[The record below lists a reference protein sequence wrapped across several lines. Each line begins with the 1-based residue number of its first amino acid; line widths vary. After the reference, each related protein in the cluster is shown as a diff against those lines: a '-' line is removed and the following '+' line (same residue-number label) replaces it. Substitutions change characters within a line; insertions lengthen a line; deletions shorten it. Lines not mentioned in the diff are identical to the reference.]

1 MTNKYQRA
9 KEAERGRRRRAEAKA
24 AKLGI
29 TVEELPPRRP
39 PMTNAERQR
48 RFYKRQ
54 KDKMWVRGE
63 EIKIFSDM
71 LHERGAIIKNSVSP
85 SQKRTRSLPI
95 SCNYWIKNSPALPLP
110 SDCYA
115 PPYALHPIMSATLCT
130 SHVAHTLPIH
140 PGWFALANGCRPSRH
155 RPPVHKRRPLFPST
169 TNHLITT
176 IYPIPLIYLFTYTHT
191 YTYHSLITS
200 LFLFLHSLPFY
211 PLPQPASRARQRD
224 SRCKRHKLSG
234 CHQPYDPTVH
244 DSSSVSAAGLLYKRC
259 RQSTCL
265 IRFLLIQRLNT
276 FWTAVSEGGI
286 MH

>member
-115 PPYALHPIMSATLCT
+115 PLCALHPIMSATLCT
-130 SHVAHTLPIH
+130 SHSLTHY
-140 PGWFALANGCRPSRH
+140 
-155 RPPVHKRRPLFPST
+155 PST
-169 TNHLITT
+169 
-176 IYPIPLIYLFTYTHT
+176 PDG
-191 YTYHSLITS
+191 
-200 LFLFLHSLPFY
+200 
-211 PLPQPASRARQRD
+211 SR
-224 SRCKRHKLSG
+224 
-234 CHQPYDPTVH
+234 
-244 DSSSVSAAGLLYKRC
+244 
-259 RQSTCL
+259 
-265 IRFLLIQRLNT
+265 
-276 FWTAVSEGGI
+276 
-286 MH
+286 